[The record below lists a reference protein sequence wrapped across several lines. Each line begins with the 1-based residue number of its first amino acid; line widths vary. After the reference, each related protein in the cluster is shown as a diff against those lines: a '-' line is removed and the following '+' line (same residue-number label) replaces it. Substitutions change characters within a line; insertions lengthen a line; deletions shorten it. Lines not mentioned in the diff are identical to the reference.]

1 MESKPNELILEEVM
15 SHLQAIYPTLPEPDK
30 AYISKWGKEQNFK
43 GSYSSRTYGRSQ
55 SRDSYHLSEKVGR
68 VSFAGEATAYPN
80 YATTKGA
87 YASGTRGAKELIEVL
102 NLDLAKEASSTV
114 LSPVESPPTGQNAKK
129 CSLQSLLLS
138 IIKTGTLSE
147 ECR

>member
-1 MESKPNELILEEVM
+1 M

-55 SRDSYHLSEKVGR
+55 SRDSYHLSKKVGR

-80 YATTKGA
+80 YAATTKGA
-87 YASGTRGAKELIEVL
+87 YASGTRGAKEMIEVL
-102 NLDLAKEASSTV
+102 NLDLAKEASSTI

-138 IIKTGTLSE
+138 IIKTGTLSD

>member
-1 MESKPNELILEEVM
+1 MESKPNEVVLDDVLT
-15 SHLQAIYPTLPEPDK
+15 HLQAIYPDLVKPDK

-43 GSYSSRTYGRSQ
+43 GSYSSRTYGRSHSQ
-55 SRDSYHLSEKVGR
+55 DSFHLSEKVGR

-114 LSPVESPPTGQNAKK
+114 SPVESPPTGQNAKK

-138 IIKTGTLSE
+138 IIKTGTLSD

>member
-1 MESKPNELILEEVM
+1 MESKPNEVILEEVM

-55 SRDSYHLSEKVGR
+55 SRDSYHLSKKVGR

-80 YATTKGA
+80 YASYKAVCAGN
-87 YASGTRGAKELIEVL
+87 RKIQDV
-102 NLDLAKEASSTV
+102 
-114 LSPVESPPTGQNAKK
+114 
-129 CSLQSLLLS
+129 
-138 IIKTGTLSE
+138 
-147 ECR
+147 